1 MLDGNA
7 ASIYEGTRYINFQR
21 KSPMYAFDLGCTA
34 YQHAFELQQKAQ
46 SFVLQGGDDILL
58 LLEHPPTVTL
68 GKNSGQENLPP
79 NLAALWGAAVDVVH
93 STRGGNITC
102 HFPGQLVAYPIINLK
117 KRTGGLRAYVH
128 DVEETAIRTVR
139 RFGIE
144 ATRRQGFPGVWV
156 GGSKIAS
163 LGIAVHRHITLHGLA
178 MNVHRDLSL
187 FNIIT
192 PCGLDG
198 ITATSVQREQT
209 GDPASMDQVKR
220 CLLEA
225 FCQVFGQTMPPLQST
240 QALQNL
246 LEGRP

>member
-1 MLDGNA
+1 
-7 ASIYEGTRYINFQR
+7 
-21 KSPMYAFDLGCTA
+21 MYAFDLGSIA
-34 YQHAFELQQKAQ
+34 YQRAFEIQLLAQ
-46 SFVLQGGDDILL
+46 AFVLHGGDDILL
-58 LLEHPPTVTL
+58 LLEHPPTVTM

-79 NLAALWGAAVDVVH
+79 NLAALWGSAVDVVH

-144 ATRRQGFPGVWV
+144 AARKPGFPGVWV
-156 GGSKIAS
+156 GNSKIAS
-163 LGIAVHRHITLHGLA
+163 LGIAVQRHVTLHGLA
-178 MNVHRDLSL
+178 MNVARDLSL

-198 ITATSVQREQT
+198 VTATSVQREQT
-209 GDPASMDQVKR
+209 GPTVSMPDVKGR
-220 CLLEA
+220 FLEA
-225 FCQVFGQTMPPLQST
+225 FCEVFEQAQPHLQSAGACEALLAV
-240 QALQNL
+240 QA
-246 LEGRP
+246 

>member
-1 MLDGNA
+1 
-7 ASIYEGTRYINFQR
+7 
-21 KSPMYAFDLGCTA
+21 MYAFDLGCAA
-34 YQHAFELQQKAQ
+34 YQRAFEIQKQAQ
-46 SFVLQGGDDILL
+46 AYVLQGGDDILL

-79 NLAALWGAAVDVVH
+79 NLASIWGSAVDVVH

-102 HFPGQLVAYPIINLK
+102 HFPGQLVAYPVINLK
-117 KRTGGLRAYVH
+117 KRTGGVRAYVN

-144 ATRRQGFPGVWV
+144 AARKPGFPGVWV

-163 LGIAVHRHITLHGLA
+163 LGIAVQRHVTLHGLA
-178 MNVHRDLSL
+178 MNVNRDLSL

-198 ITATSVQREQT
+198 VTATSVQREQN
-209 GDPASMDQVKR
+209 GDPATMDAVKA
-220 CLLEA
+220 CFLKA
-225 FCQVFGQTMPPLQST
+225 FCEVFSQPLPPLQST
-240 QALQNL
+240 QACEAL
-246 LEGRP
+246 LAGQP

>member
-1 MLDGNA
+1 
-7 ASIYEGTRYINFQR
+7 
-21 KSPMYAFDLGCTA
+21 MYAFDLGCAA
-34 YQHAFELQQKAQ
+34 YQRAFEIQKQAQ
-46 SFVLQGGDDILL
+46 AYVLQGGDDILL

-79 NLAALWGAAVDVVH
+79 NLASIWGSAVDVVH

-117 KRTGGLRAYVH
+117 KRSGGVRAYVN

-144 ATRRQGFPGVWV
+144 AARKPGFPGVWV

-163 LGIAVHRHITLHGLA
+163 LGIAVH
-178 MNVHRDLSL
+178 
-187 FNIIT
+187 IIT

-198 ITATSVQREQT
+198 VTATSVQREQN
-209 GDPASMDQVKR
+209 GDPATMDAVKA
-220 CLLEA
+220 CFLEA
-225 FCQVFGQTMPPLQST
+225 FCEVFSQPLPPLQST
-240 QALQNL
+240 QACEAL
-246 LEGRP
+246 LAGQP

>member
-1 MLDGNA
+1 
-7 ASIYEGTRYINFQR
+7 
-21 KSPMYAFDLGCTA
+21 MYAFDLGCTA
-34 YQHAFELQQKAQ
+34 YQLAFEIQQKAQ
-46 SFVLQGGDDILL
+46 SFVLRGGDDILL

-79 NLAALWGAAVDVVH
+79 NLATLWGSAVDVVH

-117 KRTGGLRAYVH
+117 KRSGGVRGYVH

-144 ATRRQGFPGVWV
+144 AARKQGFPGVWV

-163 LGIAVHRHITLHGLA
+163 LGIAVQRHITLHGLA
-178 MNVHRDLSL
+178 MNVHKDLSL

-198 ITATSVQREQT
+198 VTATSVQREQT
-209 GDPASMDQVKR
+209 GAPASMADVKR
-220 CLLEA
+220 RLLEA
-225 FCQVFGQTMPPLQST
+225 FCEVFEQALPPLQS
-240 QALQNL
+240 AEACKSL
-246 LEGRP
+246 LAGHPLREPLHESR